1 MTVTSPVNI
10 PFLEMQ
16 GVEIGDLHDPEK
28 VVLKNVHWKVQAGD
42 YWAIGGL
49 QGSGKSNFLFAAAG
63 VLPPQAGK
71 YLAFG
76 TELTAG
82 YEHEKLAPRLRLG
95 TVFDGG
101 RLFHHLSIAEN
112 IALPLRYHLNLPMAE
127 VTRAVESLLKFI
139 GLEAEAASFLPGS
152 LGRNWQQRAGLARA
166 LVLKPDVL
174 LFDAPL
180 SGFDPREMGWWLDT
194 IDKLAAG
201 HPVLEGKAATI
212 VVTTDDLRP
221 WTNHA
226 RQFAVLKNK
235 ALVVLES
242 REIEEY
248 SHWHEEEP
256 T

>member
-1 MTVTSPVNI
+1 MTPNPTSRPAV
-10 PFLEMQ
+10 LEMQ
-16 GVEIGDLHDPEK
+16 GVEIGDLHDLDR
-28 VVLKNVHWKVQAGD
+28 VAVKNVDWTVRAGD

-82 YEHEKLAPRLRLG
+82 YEHEKLTPRLRIG

-101 RLFHHLSIAEN
+101 RLLHHLSIAEN
-112 IALPLRYHLNLPMAE
+112 IAIPLRYHLNLPLAE
-127 VTRAVESLLKFI
+127 ATRAVEPLLEFI
-139 GLEAEAASFLPGS
+139 GMQGETAAFLPGS

-166 LVLKPDVL
+166 LAMKPDVL
-174 LFDAPL
+174 LFDSPL
-180 SGFDPREMGWWLDT
+180 SGLDPRETVWWLET
-194 IDKLAAG
+194 IEKLSAG
-201 HPVLEGKAATI
+201 HPILEGKAATI

-226 RQFAVLKNK
+226 RQFAVLRNK
-235 ALVVLES
+235 TLVILDS
-242 REIEEY
+242 QGMREY
-248 SHWHEEEP
+248 SNWQEEEP

>member
-1 MTVTSPVNI
+1 MTPTPPLTT

-28 VVLKNVHWKVQAGD
+28 VVLRQVDWKVQAGD

-63 VLPPQAGK
+63 VLPPRTGK

-82 YEHEKLAPRLRLG
+82 YEHEKLAPRLRIG
-95 TVFDGG
+95 TIFDGG

-112 IALPLRYHLNLPMAE
+112 IALPLRYHLNLPLAE
-127 VTRAVESLLKFI
+127 AARAVEPLLQFI
-139 GLEAEAASFLPGS
+139 GLQAEAATLLPGS
-152 LGRNWQQRAGLARA
+152 LGRNWQQRAGMARA
-166 LVLKPDVL
+166 LALKPDVL
-174 LFDAPL
+174 LFDSPL
-180 SGFDPREMGWWLDT
+180 SGLDPREIFWWLDI

-201 HPVLEGKAATI
+201 HPILGGKAATI

-221 WTNHA
+221 WANHA

-235 ALVVLES
+235 ALVLLDGP
-242 REIEEY
+242 EIEDR
-248 SHWHEEEP
+248 SSWQEEEP